1 MGTMQLTDTQA
12 RVLQLAA
19 NAELR
24 TAEQMLS
31 LLLAEGFRFYFLNR
45 QEASDSVEVDTDE
58 IVRQLMTEAAAMP
71 HQHGGLS

>member
-1 MGTMQLTDTQA
+1 MGTMQLTETQA

-45 QEASDSVEVDTDE
+45 QEASDSVEVDTDA

-71 HQHGGLS
+71 HQHGGQA

>member
-1 MGTMQLTDTQA
+1 
-12 RVLQLAA
+12 
-19 NAELR
+19 
-24 TAEQMLS
+24 MLS

-71 HQHGGLS
+71 HQHGGQA

>member
-45 QEASDSVEVDTDE
+45 QEASDSVEVDTDA

-71 HQHGGLS
+71 HQHGTLS

>member
-1 MGTMQLTDTQA
+1 
-12 RVLQLAA
+12 
-19 NAELR
+19 
-24 TAEQMLS
+24 MLS

>member
-1 MGTMQLTDTQA
+1 MQLTDTQA

-58 IVRQLMTEAAAMP
+58 IVRQLMTEAAVMP